1 MADLGTIARPY
12 ARAAFRVASEAGAL
26 DAWSQALASAAS
38 VVAHEDAE
46 RVLASP
52 KLTDD
57 QRIDLIA
64 SIASSMP
71 GAELFGS
78 REFKGLLKLLA
89 ENDRLAALPEISARF
104 DELKAQAEN
113 KVDVTLVSATAVEPA
128 IAQKFTEALERRLG
142 RKVDLKI
149 EIDENLI
156 GGAVI
161 RAEDMVI
168 DGSVRARLER
178 LTETLVR

>member
-1 MADLGTIARPY
+1 
-12 ARAAFRVASEAGAL
+12 
-26 DAWSQALASAAS
+26 
-38 VVAHEDAE
+38 EDAE

-52 KLTDD
+52 QLTDD
-57 QRIDLIA
+57 KRLELIA

-71 GAELFGS
+71 GAELFEN
-78 REFKGLLKLLA
+78 REFNALLKLLA

-104 DELKAQAEN
+104 DERKAQAEN
-113 KVDVTLVSATAVEPA
+113 KVDVTLVSATAVEPD
-128 IAQKFTEALERRLG
+128 IAQKITEALERRLG
-142 RKVDLKI
+142 RKVDLSI

-168 DGSVRARLER
+168 DGSARARRER
-178 LTETLVR
+178 LTATPVRSEDTTKGTQ